1 MEKYNPKEIEPKWS
15 RQGGISLRSTD
26 GSDRYNPDI
35 IEKKWQK
42 FWRENPDNF
51 SAKSDSDKEKA
62 FILDMFPY
70 PSGTGLHVGHVE
82 GYTASDIYSR
92 YQRMNGK
99 NVLHPIGWD
108 AFGLPAENYAIK
120 TGVHPKTTTQEAV
133 ETFTRQMNAVGFSY
147 DWSRE
152 VNSSDPEYY
161 KWTQWLFLLFY
172 KNGLAYKKKAKVNW
186 CPKCQTVLANE
197 QAENGKCERC
207 ESEVI
212 QKDLEQW
219 FFKITDFIEDKGKTS
234 GLLNGLEKID
244 WPNSTKSLQKN
255 WIGKSEGAQFKMQI
269 ENTDKFI
276 EVYTTRIDTVFGM
289 TYAVVAPE
297 HEILKRV
304 QDDIKNL
311 DEVEKYIQESKKKTD
326 LDRMEAKVKTGV
338 EIKGIKVI
346 NPFNGEALPLF
357 VADYVLSQYGTG
369 AVMAVP
375 AHDERDFEFA
385 KKYDLPIKNIIDP
398 VFSTTN
404 GVDKFREEEPAFNRD
419 AITAIVKHWEKDEY
433 IILQW
438 KKVDWRTFITGGI
451 EKDQTAEE
459 AARAEILEETGYK
472 NLKLV
477 KEIMR
482 YHSKFYHVPKDRN
495 QFVHMRT
502 FLFELENQEREEISK
517 DEKGN
522 HDIMW
527 IKKEDVEKI
536 VTPESHKYISNFL
549 FKEENAFC
557 GDGIL
562 SNSEKYSGLT
572 SEQARG
578 KLIAW
583 LEENNLGKKKI
594 NYKLRDWLV
603 SRQRYWG
610 APIPIIYCEKCGE
623 VAVPEKDLPVVL
635 PDDVDFK
642 PTGESP
648 LKYSKKFQEVKCPKC
663 GGEAKRESDTMDTF
677 VCSSWYYLRYADP
690 KNEKEF
696 ASKEMLKYWLPVDLY
711 VGGAEHSVLHLLYAR
726 FFTKVLHN
734 LGYLNFDEPFL
745 KLRHQGTIL
754 AEDGTKMS
762 KSKGNVVNPDD
773 VVKEFGADSLR
784 IFEMFM
790 GSLEDAKPWQTK
802 GIVGVYRF
810 LEKVYKL
817 QTKISDQGTGDSKLN
832 NLIHKTIK
840 KVGKD
845 IEEMKFNTAIS
856 QLMILANALDKEKEI
871 SLIHYTL
878 YLLLLSP
885 FAPHLSEELW
895 NKLGNHRQGGTSK
908 NSIFKEKWPAYDPEM
923 IKDEEIELIIQING
937 KVRDKITVSAD
948 ISEEEAKKIALER
961 EKVKNH
967 IAEKEIKK
975 VIFVKGRLINIVI
988 SS

>member
-1 MEKYNPKEIEPKWS
+1 MEKYNPE
-15 RQGGISLRSTD
+15 
-26 GSDRYNPDI
+26 I
-35 IEKKWQK
+35 IERKWQK
-42 FWRENPDNF
+42 YWAKNPDNF
-51 SAKSDSDKEKA
+51 SAKDESGQEKA

-82 GYTASDIYSR
+82 SYTATDIYSR
-92 YQRMNGK
+92 YLRMNGK
-99 NVLHPIGWD
+99 NVLHPQGFD

-120 TGVHPKTTTQEAV
+120 TGIHPKETISNAV
-133 ETFTRQMNAVGFSY
+133 EVFKRQINSLGFSY

-152 VNSSDPEYY
+152 VNSSDPKYY

-219 FFKITDFIEDKGKTS
+219 FFKITDFVEDKGKTS
-234 GLLNGLEKID
+234 GLLSGLEKID

-255 WIGKSEGAQFKMQI
+255 WIGKSVGAQFKMQI

-297 HEILKRV
+297 HEIVASLLKVESRKSKV
-304 QDDIKNL
+304 KREIQNL
-311 DEVEKYIQESKKKTD
+311 KIENSDEIGKYVEASKKKTD
-326 LDRMEAKVKTGV
+326 LDRMEAKEKTGV

-346 NPFNGEALPLF
+346 NPFNGEALSLF

-385 KKYDLPIKNIIDP
+385 KKYNLEIKEVI
-398 VFSTTN
+398 S
-404 GVDKFREEEPAFNRD
+404 GDK
-419 AITAIVKHWEKDEY
+419 KD
-433 IILQW
+433 
-438 KKVDWRTFITGGI
+438 K
-451 EKDQTAEE
+451 
-459 AARAEILEETGYK
+459 EILT
-472 NLKLV
+472 
-477 KEIMR
+477 
-482 YHSKFYHVPKDRN
+482 D
-495 QFVHMRT
+495 
-502 FLFELENQEREEISK
+502 
-517 DEKGN
+517 
-522 HDIMW
+522 
-527 IKKEDVEKI
+527 
-536 VTPESHKYISNFL
+536 
-549 FKEENAFC
+549 
-557 GDGIL
+557 DGIL
-562 SNSEKYSGLT
+562 INSTEYNNLESGEAREKLT
-572 SEQARG
+572 
-578 KLIAW
+578 AW
-583 LEENNLGKKKI
+583 LEEKKIGQRKI

-623 VAVPEKDLPVVL
+623 VPVPEKDLPVEL

-677 VCSSWYYLRYADP
+677 VCSSWYYLRYADS

-696 ASKEMLKYWLPVDLY
+696 ASKEKLEKWLPVDLY

-773 VVKEFGADSLR
+773 VVKEFGADALR

-790 GSLEDAKPWQTK
+790 GPLEDMKPWQTK

-810 LEKVYKL
+810 LEKTWKM
-817 QTKISDQGTGDSKLN
+817 QTRINDQETGDSKLN

-845 IEEMKFNTAIS
+845 IEEMRFNTAIS
-856 QLMILANALDKEKEI
+856 ALMILANEMEKQEKI
-871 SLIHYTL
+871 QITNYQLLIT
-878 YLLLLSP
+878 LLSP
-885 FAPHLSEELW
+885 FAPHLAEELW
-895 NKLGNHRQGGTSK
+895 EKLGHSE
-908 NSIFKEKWPAYDPEM
+908 SIFKEEWPTYDPEM

-937 KVRDKITVSAD
+937 KVRDKIIVSAD
-948 ISEEEAKKIALER
+948 ISEDEAKTIVLER
-961 EKVKNH
+961 EKVKSY
-967 IAEKEIKK
+967 ILGREIRKI
-975 VIFVKGRLINIVI
+975 IFVKGRLINIVF
-988 SS
+988 